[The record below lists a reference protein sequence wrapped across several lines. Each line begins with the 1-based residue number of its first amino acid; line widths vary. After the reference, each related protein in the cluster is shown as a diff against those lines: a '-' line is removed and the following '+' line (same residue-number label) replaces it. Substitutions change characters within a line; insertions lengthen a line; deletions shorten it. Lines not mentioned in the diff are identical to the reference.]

1 MLEDLNLHIQVAN
14 NGKEGIAMALQMF
27 QEGNPPDLIFMDL
40 QMPVM
45 GGIEAILNLK
55 EDVRLKDI
63 PIVVMSADA
72 FTNQQEK
79 VKNMG
84 VPDYIT
90 KPINKDYLILI
101 LKKHLK
107 YHIV

>member
-1 MLEDLNLHIQVAN
+1 
-14 NGKEGIAMALQMF
+14 
-27 QEGNPPDLIFMDL
+27 
-40 QMPVM
+40 MPVM

-84 VPDYIT
+84 VHDYIT
-90 KPINKDYLILI
+90 KPINKDYLILT
-101 LKKHLK
+101 LKKYLT
-107 YHIV
+107 YNVL

>member
-1 MLEDLNLHIQVAN
+1 MEKQ
-14 NGKEGIAMALQMF
+14 K
-27 QEGNPPDLIFMDL
+27 LIEYQDAKDDYL
-40 QMPVM
+40 
-45 GGIEAILNLK
+45 LNLK